1 MVQNSPHPRGE
12 AGGAP
17 DAHNTASTPPHT
29 PLTNAMTSDHTH
41 HVGAC
46 LLKFYAQWQALT
58 QDKWVHSV
66 TRLGYRIPFMS
77 QPPLRTSPIPI
88 QPPRDPEKKRL
99 MDEEIRAMASK
110 RAIELV
116 TNSESPGYYS
126 NIFLVPKKNG
136 KWRPVIDLS
145 SLNKFIRCPTFKME
159 TTRAVARA
167 LQVGEW
173 TTSIDLQDAYFH
185 VPIHPTARKYL
196 RFNYEGVTWQFR
208 ALPFGLNTAPLVYT
222 RLMSVVTGE
231 LRGNQGVVVHSYL
244 DDWLI
249 RSQTSRGAQQSTD
262 KVVNLC
268 KQLGL
273 TINNDKSDLVPRQLF
288 QFLGIAF
295 DLKRAWMTPSERNII
310 ASKQAMSVLRDSPN
324 PTAAMYLKVIGHA
337 VSLMEQVRLGRLHL
351 RPIQWCLNKTWKM
364 GVHPLSM
371 VVQLDEPARQALNWW
386 LHDNAVTMGI
396 PLHTAK
402 PTQHL
407 YTDASADGWGACMGH
422 HTVTAKWSAHQR
434 NWSSNQREMQAIL
447 EAVTLWRSLLNN
459 SVLLVATDNTTAMAH
474 INKQGGL
481 RSSVLYN
488 MTLQLYGIA
497 HEDNITITAR
507 HIQGKI
513 NLVPDMLSRPE
524 QIFPAEWKLQLREFR
539 NLCKRWGEPMIDAFA
554 TSLNHQLPLYYSPVP
569 DQQAVAV
576 DAMSQDWQGLYLYA
590 FPPLG
595 MLARF
600 LARVEST
607 TDVQVLLIAPKWP
620 RSAWYQTIVSL
631 LAAPPVLLRQGP
643 RLLVQP
649 HNNRTHADIPNLHLT
664 AWLLSKGLWRRTATV
679 MQ

>member
-1 MVQNSPHPRGE
+1 
-12 AGGAP
+12 
-17 DAHNTASTPPHT
+17 
-29 PLTNAMTSDHTH
+29 
-41 HVGAC
+41 
-46 LLKFYAQWQALT
+46 
-58 QDKWVHSV
+58 
-66 TRLGYRIPFMS
+66 
-77 QPPLRTSPIPI
+77 
-88 QPPRDPEKKRL
+88 
-99 MDEEIRAMASK
+99 MASK

-116 TNSESPGYYS
+116 INSESPGYYS

-145 SLNKFIRCPTFKME
+145 SLNKYIRCPTFKME

-185 VPIHPTARKYL
+185 VPIHATARKYL
-196 RFNYEGVTWQFR
+196 RFHYEGRTWQFR

-231 LRGNQGVVVHSYL
+231 LRENQGVVVHSYL

-249 RSQTSRGAQQSTD
+249 RSRTSRGALQSTE
-262 KVVNLC
+262 KVVKLC
-268 KQLGL
+268 KTLGL
-273 TINNDKSDLVPRQLF
+273 TINTDKSDLVPRQLF

-324 PTAAMYLKVIGHA
+324 PTAAMFLRVIGHA

-351 RPIQWCLNKTWKM
+351 RPIQWCLNKSWKM
-364 GVHPLSM
+364 GVQPLS
-371 VVQLDEPARQALNWW
+371 VVVHLDEPARQALNWW
-386 LHDNAVTMGI
+386 LHDNAVTSGV
-396 PLHTAK
+396 PLHNAK
-402 PTQHL
+402 PTHHL
-407 YTDASADGWGACMGH
+407 YTDASADGWGAYMGH
-422 HTVTAKWSAHQR
+422 HTVTAKWAAHQSK
-434 NWSSNQREMQAIL
+434 WSSNKREMQAIL
-447 EAVTLWRSLLNN
+447 EAVTLWRALMKNA
-459 SVLLVATDNTTAMAH
+459 VLLVATDNTTAMAY

-481 RSSVLYN
+481 RSSVLHD
-488 MTLQLYGIA
+488 MTLQLYRIA
-497 HEDNITITAR
+497 YEDNITITAR

-524 QIFPAEWKLQLREFR
+524 QIFPAEWTLQLREFQ
-539 NLCKRWGEPMIDAFA
+539 NLCQRWGKPMIDAFA

-595 MLARF
+595 MLSRF
-600 LARVEST
+600 LARVEAT
-607 TDVQVLLIAPKWP
+607 QDVQVLLIAPKWP
-620 RSAWYQTIVSL
+620 RSTWYQTIVSL
-631 LAAPPVLLRQGP
+631 LDGPPVVFTPRPSLLT
-643 RLLVQP
+643 QP
-649 HNNRTHADIPNLHLT
+649 HNHRSHGNIQWLQLT
-664 AWLLSKGLWRRTATV
+664 AWLLSKGHWRKTGTV
-679 MQ
+679 TGR